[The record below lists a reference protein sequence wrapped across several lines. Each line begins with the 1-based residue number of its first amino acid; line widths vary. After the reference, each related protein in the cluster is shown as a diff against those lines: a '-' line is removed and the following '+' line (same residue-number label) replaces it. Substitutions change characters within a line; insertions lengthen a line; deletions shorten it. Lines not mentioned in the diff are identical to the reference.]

1 MKVRAI
7 MAALCATGLLMGV
20 SAAQAA
26 ESVEVLHWWTSGGES
41 KAIGV
46 LKDDMTKQGYT
57 WKDFAVAGGAG
68 AAAMTAL
75 KTQVISGNA
84 PTAAQIKGPLIKE
97 WADQG
102 VLVNIDSVAKEQDWK
117 KNLPPQIDKIMQAD
131 GHYVA
136 APFSVHRVNW
146 LYINKAALDKA
157 GGKVPTSWDEFFQ
170 LADKMKADGI
180 MPIAMGGQPW
190 QDFTVWEDVVLSQGA
205 DFYKKSIVDLDQKTL
220 TSPQMVK
227 VFDTVRKLTT
237 YFDSSR
243 TGRDWNLA
251 TAMVI
256 NGKAGMQFMGDW
268 AKGEFANANKKSGVD
283 YVCTAVPGTAKAF
296 TFNVDSFVFFQ
307 QKGQKAATPGQL
319 ALAKTIM
326 SPDFQK
332 QFSLYKGSIPVRLGV
347 DMSSYD
353 DCAKKSYADEQ
364 GAIKAGGYVP
374 SLAHGM
380 AQGDATAGAMSDVVT
395 KFMNS
400 NQSSQDAVAALAKA
414 AKTK

>member
-1 MKVRAI
+1 MKIRAI
-7 MAALCATGLLMGV
+7 MGALCAAGLMCGV
-20 SAAQAA
+20 SAVQAA
-26 ESVEVLHWWTSGGES
+26 ESLEVLHWWTSGGES
-41 KAIGV
+41 KAVGV
-46 LKDDMTKQGYT
+46 LKDDMQKQGYT

-84 PTAAQIKGPLIKE
+84 PAAAQIKGPLIQE
-97 WADQG
+97 WASQG
-102 VLVNIDSVAKEQDWK
+102 VLVNIDPVAADWK
-117 KNLPPQIDKIMQAD
+117 KNLPPEIDKIMHAD

-146 LYINKAALDKA
+146 VWYNKAALDKVGA
-157 GGKVPTSWDEFFQ
+157 KVPTTWPEFFAV
-170 LADKMKADGI
+170 ADKLKAAGI
-180 MPIAMGGQPW
+180 QPVAAGGQPW
-190 QDFTVWEDVVLSQGA
+190 QDLTLWEDVVLSQGA
-205 DFYKKSIVDLDQKTL
+205 DFYKKALVDLDQKTL
-220 TSPQMVK
+220 TSDKMVQ
-227 VFDTVRKLTT
+227 VFDTVRKIES
-237 YFDSSR
+237 YMDNSR

-268 AKGEFANANKKSGVD
+268 AKGEFANANQTPGKE
-283 YVCTAVPGTAKAF
+283 YICAAVPGTAKDY

-307 QKGQKAATPGQL
+307 QKGQSAPTPGQL

-326 SPDFQK
+326 SPGFQE

-347 DMSSYD
+347 SMDKFD

-364 GAIKAGGYVP
+364 TAIKAGGYVP

-380 AQGDATAGAMSDVVT
+380 AQPDATAGAITDVVT

-400 NQSSQDAVAALAKA
+400 TQDSKSAVAALAKA
-414 AKTK
+414 AQTK

>member
-7 MAALCATGLLMGV
+7 MAALCATGLMLGV

-84 PTAAQIKGPLIKE
+84 PSAAQIKGPLIKE
-97 WADQG
+97 WADQD
-102 VLVNIDSVAKEQDWK
+102 VLVNVDSVAKSEDWK
-117 KNLPPQIDKIMQAD
+117 KNLPPQIDKIMQVD

-157 GGKVPTSWDEFFQ
+157 GGKVPTNWDEFFQ
-170 LADKMKADGI
+170 LADKMKANGI

-190 QDFTVWEDVVLSQGA
+190 QDFTVWEDVVLSQGPA
-205 DFYKKSIVDLDQKTL
+205 FYKKAIVDLDQKTL
-220 TSPQMVK
+220 TSPQMVQ

-268 AKGEFANANKKSGVD
+268 AKGEFANANKKSGTD
-283 YVCTAVPGTAKAF
+283 YVCAPVPGTDKAY

-319 ALAKTIM
+319 SLAKTIM
-326 SPDFQK
+326 SPEFQK

-364 GAIKAGGYVP
+364 AAIKAGGYVP

-400 NQSSQDAVAALAKA
+400 KESSQDAVAALAKA
-414 AKTK
+414 AQTK

>member
-7 MAALCATGLLMGV
+7 MAALAATGLMAGV
-20 SAAQAA
+20 SAQAA

-41 KAIGV
+41 KAVGV

-84 PTAAQIKGPLIKE
+84 PSAAQIKGPLIQE
-97 WADQG
+97 WADQD
-102 VLVNIDSVAKEQDWK
+102 VLVNIDSVAKDENWK
-117 KNLPPQIDKIMQAD
+117 KNLPPEIDKIMQYK

-157 GGKVPTSWDEFFQ
+157 GGKVPANWDEFFAV
-170 LADKMKADGI
+170 ADKMKAAGI

-190 QDFTVWEDVVLSQGA
+190 QDLTLWEDVVLSQGA
-205 DFYKKSIVDLDQKTL
+205 PFYKKALVDLDQSTL
-220 TSPQMVK
+220 TSPQMLK
-227 VFDTVRKLTT
+227 VFETVRKIQG
-237 YFDSSR
+237 YFDSGR

-256 NGKAGMQFMGDW
+256 NNKAGMQFMGDW
-268 AKGEFANANKKSGVD
+268 AKGEFANAGKKSGVD
-283 YVCTAVPGTAKAF
+283 YVCAPVPGTDKAY

-319 ALAKTIM
+319 AMAKTIM
-326 SPDFQK
+326 SPAFQE

-347 DMSSYD
+347 SMTKFD

-364 GAIKAGGYVP
+364 TAIKSAGYVP

-380 AQGDATAGAMSDVVT
+380 AQPDAVAGAITDVVT

-400 NQSSQDAVAALAKA
+400 QQSPADAVKALAQA